1 MEFKGQL
8 YSIWIEAE
16 AWAPGQW
23 TPIDGNSD
31 AMVTFENGER
41 WVASFFSYRNI
52 LSLAHKNVETG
63 ECLGGKYFVATDMI
77 LVDEVSRRRIEE
89 VVADLLES
97 DGFRTY
103 FTRCAG
109 GPGNAPSVPSVYL
122 GTLDEVV
129 GHLDDDLATEQ
140 VSVLASMLGKLGF
153 HLMSGKAPAFHEL
166 WAAPIVQTQAHVD
179 TSSPSLS
186 DPSASRD
193 AAATDFERQFL
204 AWLHVAFGIIPTP
217 RQGTNA
223 AWWTLEYNNSTVGFV
238 IARQAKNAVQPQAS
252 AIDWLLRV
260 EEIEGT
266 GFIERVARHFGTGS
280 GIRRRMSTGKIRIQ
294 FKSND
299 LVQRFDD
306 QSDCT

>member
-1 MEFKGQL
+1 MEFKGQR

-23 TPIDGNSD
+23 TPIDDNSD
-31 AMVTFENGER
+31 AMVTFESGER

-52 LSLAHKNVETG
+52 LSLAHENVETG

-77 LVDEVSRRRIEE
+77 LVDEVSRQRIED
-89 VVADLLES
+89 VIADLLES

-103 FTRCAG
+103 FTRCAD
-109 GPGNAPSVPSVYL
+109 GPRKAPSVQSVYL

-129 GHLDDDLATEQ
+129 SHLDDELATEQ
-140 VSVLASMLGKLGF
+140 LAMLVSVLGKLGF
-153 HLMSGKAPAFHEL
+153 QLMSGTEPAFHEL
-166 WAAPIVQTQAHVD
+166 WAAPIVQTQAHD
-179 TSSPSLS
+179 ETSRPILL

-193 AAATDFERQFL
+193 ESATDFERQFL
-204 AWLHVAFGIIPTP
+204 AWLHVTFDIFPAP

-238 IARQAKNAVQPQAS
+238 IVRRAAAQPQAS

-260 EEIEGT
+260 EETEGA
-266 GFIERVARHFGTGS
+266 GFIERVARYFRTGS
-280 GIRRRMSTGKIRIQ
+280 GIRRRMPTGEIRIQ

-299 LVQRFDD
+299 LVHRFDD